1 MDPLSTEEQLGQY
14 ARMQQQK
21 ELELR
26 HLSLQRTKQLETL
39 LKNRDVRIKELQ
51 MHLRMF
57 GMKAAA

>member
-39 LKNRDVRIKELQ
+39 LKNRDMRIKELQ
-51 MHLRMF
+51 MQISD
-57 GMKAAA
+57 